1 MKIIRWIRQVFVVK
15 MKIKRKVSYI
25 YLVDCHRIL
34 TDEMDDR
41 FRNYLKYSLKHFSSA
56 EAFLTEFKELSLSR
70 NQTRITIYVDTHI
83 NESAD
88 GEKHIKKF
96 VETLK
101 ELDPG
106 MNILLVSTQK
116 EGEGMRKIKIPASFT
131 IIQNNENTML
141 ILTNYIMGVISG
153 ENLERKYLAS
163 RLLII
168 VFLLFILASLLFAAI
183 SYFLLPQ
190 YF

>member
-1 MKIIRWIRQVFVVK
+1 
-15 MKIKRKVSYI
+15 
-25 YLVDCHRIL
+25 
-34 TDEMDDR
+34 
-41 FRNYLKYSLKHFSSA
+41 
-56 EAFLTEFKELSLSR
+56 
-70 NQTRITIYVDTHI
+70 
-83 NESAD
+83 
-88 GEKHIKKF
+88 
-96 VETLK
+96 
-101 ELDPG
+101 
-106 MNILLVSTQK
+106 
-116 EGEGMRKIKIPASFT
+116 MRKINIPASIT

-141 ILTNYIMGVISG
+141 RLTNYIMGVISG

>member
-1 MKIIRWIRQVFVVK
+1 MKIIRWIRQIFVVK

-25 YLVDCHRIL
+25 YLVDGHRIL

-56 EAFLTEFKELSLSR
+56 EAFLTEIKELSLSR
-70 NQTRITIYVDTHI
+70 NQTRITIYVDNHI

-96 VETLK
+96 VKTLK

-106 MNILLVSTQK
+106 MNTLLVSTQK
-116 EGEGMRKIKIPASFT
+116 
-131 IIQNNENTML
+131 
-141 ILTNYIMGVISG
+141 
-153 ENLERKYLAS
+153 
-163 RLLII
+163 
-168 VFLLFILASLLFAAI
+168 
-183 SYFLLPQ
+183 
-190 YF
+190 